1 MAEKYLYFRTVT
13 TLSADDQ
20 AQDSV
25 CYPLSKLVGFEM
37 GTFGDAD
44 ATADDD
50 LFTIIFESLHN
61 DTAGQ
66 NANYDTI
73 TVNIVT
79 DNNAKEVWKGMC
91 EAFADSKEVFI
102 VVADDFKKEY
112 IHPDIASLGNITL
125 VDAS

>member
-13 TLSADDQ
+13 NLGNDDQ

-37 GTFGDAD
+37 GTFGDSD

-66 NANYDTI
+66 NVNYDTI
-73 TVNIVT
+73 TVNIVHRQQR
-79 DNNAKEVWKGMC
+79 KGGLEGDVRC
-91 EAFADSKEVFI
+91 FC
-102 VVADDFKKEY
+102 
-112 IHPDIASLGNITL
+112 
-125 VDAS
+125 